1 MFCIIFMIFLV
12 VIMIFYV
19 FFFKEDYMYDYIIC
33 VYNIL
38 KYYMY
43 VICIIIWESIN
54 YSVIRNKLYKVEVS

>member
-43 VICIIIWESIN
+43 VICIIWESIN